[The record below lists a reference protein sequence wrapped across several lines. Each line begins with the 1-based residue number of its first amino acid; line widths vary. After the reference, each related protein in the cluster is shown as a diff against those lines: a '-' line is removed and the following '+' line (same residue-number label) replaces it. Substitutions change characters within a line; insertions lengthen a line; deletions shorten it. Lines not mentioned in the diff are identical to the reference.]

1 MTKGYVH
8 SIEIG
13 SFVDGPGTRF
23 VAFLSGCPLRCAYCH
38 NPESWAGVAQEMDS
52 AKLLERI
59 ARSAAFLRAGGG
71 GVTVSGGEPLAQ
83 AAFAIELLHGAH
95 AMGLHTAL
103 DTSGYLGERL
113 PDPAFGDIDLVL
125 LDIKAWDRQVYRQ
138 LTGVDLGPTLAFARR
153 LSRACR
159 PMWVRF
165 VLVPGVTD
173 SADDLAGLARFVS
186 SLSSVERVEIVP
198 FHQMGRHK
206 WRDLGLEYRLART
219 PEASAEDIAAATAIF
234 EAAGLRVGETYR
246 APCTSASG
254 MLAGTAGG

>member
-1 MTKGYVH
+1 MATGYVH

-38 NPESWAGVAQEMDS
+38 NPESWARIAQEMDS
-52 AKLLERI
+52 ARLLERI

-95 AMGLHTAL
+95 TMGLHTAL

-113 PDPAFGDIDLVL
+113 PDSALGDIDLVL
-125 LDIKAWDRQVYRQ
+125 LDIKAWDRRVYRD
-138 LTGVDLGPTLAFARR
+138 LTGVNLEPTLAFARR
-153 LSRACR
+153 LSKGCR

-173 SADDLAGLARFVS
+173 RADDLTGLARFIS

-206 WRDLGLEYRLART
+206 WRELGLEYRMART
-219 PEASAEDIAAATAIF
+219 PEATAEDVAAAAAIF
-234 EAAGLRVGETYR
+234 EAEGLRVGETYR
-246 APCTSASG
+246 APCTAGPG
-254 MLAGTAGG
+254 M